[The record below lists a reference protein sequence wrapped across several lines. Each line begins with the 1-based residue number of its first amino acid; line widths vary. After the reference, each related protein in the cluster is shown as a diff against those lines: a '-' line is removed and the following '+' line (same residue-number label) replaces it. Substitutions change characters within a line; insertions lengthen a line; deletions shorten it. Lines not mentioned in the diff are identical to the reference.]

1 MTMVIMQEIEMSLL
15 SPNYIHFND
24 QNIEDEKME
33 LSLGNTQEKIYD
45 VVIVGGGP
53 AGSSAALYTARAGLS
68 TLVVDK
74 GLTAGALGITSKI
87 ANYPGILEPISGA
100 DLLDTMRKQAASYGT
115 EYVSDKVIGV
125 DLTSNPK
132 QVFANNGT
140 YTAKAIILATG
151 SMGRGQ
157 RVSGEDELLG
167 HGVSYCATC
176 DAAFFKGQQVV
187 VAGSSDEA
195 VEEALFLTRFVAKV
209 YFLSPTPEIKAPQPL
224 VDELTHNEKVQVFY
238 GAAVKEVL
246 GKDRVEGVRYAV
258 RGEGEATLPASGAFI
273 YLQGGKPISDF
284 LVGQLELSPEGYVS
298 VDNEY
303 QTTLP
308 GVFAIGDLLAGHI
321 KQAVISAAEGATAG
335 IMTEK
340 FLSGK
345 KKATVDWAK

>member
-1 MTMVIMQEIEMSLL
+1 
-15 SPNYIHFND
+15 
-24 QNIEDEKME
+24 ME
-33 LSLGNTQEKIYD
+33 LSLGNAQEKIYD

-68 TLVVDK
+68 TLVIDK

-87 ANYPGILEPISGA
+87 ANYPGLLAPISGA
-100 DLLDTMRKQAASYGT
+100 DLLDTMRKQASSYGA

-125 DLTSNPK
+125 ELTSSPK
-132 QVFANNGT
+132 QVFANNGS
-140 YTAKAIILATG
+140 YSGKVVILATG

-195 VEEALFLTRFVAKV
+195 VEEALFLTRFVEKV
-209 YFLSPTPEIKAPQPL
+209 SFLSPTPQIKAPQPL
-224 VDELTHNEKVQVFY
+224 VEELTHNSKVQVFY

-246 GKDRVEGVRYAV
+246 GKERVEGVRYAV
-258 RGEGEATLPASGAFI
+258 RGEGEATLPVSGAFI

-298 VDNEY
+298 VDAEY
-303 QTTLP
+303 QTALP

-335 IMTEK
+335 IMAEK